1 MSVHSVLRFGVFEL
15 DAAAGE
21 LRRRGHKVKL
31 APQPFRLLVLL
42 ASSPG
47 TVLTRQKIRKELWNE
62 TFVDFEQGLNFCIR
76 EVRKALRDNAARP
89 RFVETLPKRGYRFV
103 AQVTCTE
110 RSDASVPGRQTPSR
124 ASNPEAE
131 YAKGRRLFR
140 EMETRSLEL
149 AAKYFRQAVQGS
161 PDYAMAHSGLGAAYA
176 MQYIREAD
184 AEHLRLARRH
194 LERACAL
201 DPELADPHPW
211 LCYVYMRYGDLDAAI
226 ETGRR
231 AVKLLPDLVQA
242 HYFLGLAYFLSCE
255 AGARNYEVAVHHLL
269 EAGKV
274 GPRWPATWFV
284 LTSIC
289 LLNNEYA
296 KAEDFANRLLECN
309 ALENTTAKFVGGEN
323 LLGTLYLRRSDLAMA
338 RQWYLRSVETLA
350 ASDHT
355 YAEAMKAWS
364 ACGLGDVALRE
375 DRPDAAL
382 VHYRKAWQL
391 VHESPTMMG
400 HERHASRALAG
411 LASAYAAAHQLD
423 RAMEVMARAM
433 PLLQNSEAVQ
443 TSAAG
448 ANLAELH
455 YAFAVASLR
464 IGDRERSLRHLE
476 HAYSTGWR
484 DADSLESDS
493 ELRALQSHPTL
504 IALVQ
509 KIRSLPSC
517 FDMSL
522 ARVI

>member
-76 EVRKALRDNAARP
+76 EVRKALCDNATRP
-89 RFVETLPKRGYRFV
+89 RFVETLPRRGYRFV
-103 AQVTCTE
+103 AQVICTE
-110 RSDASVPGRQTPSR
+110 RSGASVPGQQSPSQS
-124 ASNPEAE
+124 SNPEAQ
-131 YAKGRRLFR
+131 YAKGRQLFR
-140 EMETRSLEL
+140 LMETGSLEL
-149 AAKYFRQAVQGS
+149 AAKHFQQALQGD
-161 PDYAMAHSGLGAAYA
+161 PDYAMAHSGLGAACA

-184 AEHLRLARRH
+184 AEHLRLARKH

-201 DPELADPHPW
+201 DRELAEPHPW
-211 LCYVYMRYGDLDAAI
+211 LCYVYMRYGDLEAAI

-255 AGARNYEVAVHHLL
+255 AGAQNYEVAVHHLL
-269 EAGKV
+269 KAAKV

-284 LTSIC
+284 LASIC
-289 LLNNEYA
+289 LLNNEYGT
-296 KAEDFANRLLECN
+296 AEDFAHRLLECN
-309 ALENTTAKFVGGEN
+309 ALENTTAKFIGSEN
-323 LLGTLYLRRSDLAMA
+323 LLGTLYLRRGDLATA

-400 HERHASRALAG
+400 NERHASRALAG
-411 LASAYAAAHQLD
+411 LASAYAAAHQPD
-423 RAMEVMARAM
+423 HARDVVAQAT
-433 PLLQNSEAVQ
+433 PLLQKSEAVQ

-476 HAYSTGWR
+476 HAYSAGWR
-484 DADSLESDS
+484 DPDWLERDS
-493 ELRALQSHPTL
+493 ELRDLQSHPTL

-509 KIRSLPSC
+509 KIRRLHSG
-517 FDMSL
+517 FGMTL